1 MAKSNDKTRKK
12 RILNAAQVKVIFE
25 RFAREMAK
33 QYGNLDQVVFI
44 GVRTRGP
51 YVAKRLA
58 EIIKKRHGK
67 DIPIGEMDITLYRD
81 DLNALLPGGTIDH
94 TRIPF
99 DIANKIVVLF
109 DDVLYTG
116 RTVRAAVDH
125 LIDLGRPRM
134 IHLAVMIDR
143 GGRELPIAAN
153 YVGKKI
159 SLTSGG
165 NVQVK
170 LKEVDKTDEV
180 WWSETNETSAGSV
193 DPMHYPVTNCG
204 VSKERD
210 DLRALSPDV
219 FIRGQIRISTRFPL
233 KAGMTVFGKEF
244 V

>member
-1 MAKSNDKTRKK
+1 MKQNRKTKKK
-12 RILNAAQVKVIFE
+12 RILTAAQVKAIFE
-25 RFAREMAK
+25 RFAREMLR
-33 QYGNLDQVVFI
+33 QYGSLDQVVFI

-58 EIIKKRHGK
+58 QIIKKREGRE
-67 DIPIGEMDITLYRD
+67 IPVGEMDITLYRD

-99 DIANKIVVLF
+99 DIANKIIVLF

-134 IHLAVMIDR
+134 IHLAVIIDR

-159 SLTSGG
+159 ALSTAG
-165 NVQVK
+165 NVQVR
-170 LKEVDKTDEV
+170 LKEVDKVDEV
-180 WWSETNETSAGSV
+180 VIA
-193 DPMHYPVTNCG
+193 
-204 VSKERD
+204 
-210 DLRALSPDV
+210 
-219 FIRGQIRISTRFPL
+219 
-233 KAGMTVFGKEF
+233 
-244 V
+244 

>member
-1 MAKSNDKTRKK
+1 MNPSRSKRK
-12 RILNAAQVKVIFE
+12 RILGATQVKAIFE
-25 RFAREMAK
+25 RFAREMSK

-67 DIPIGEMDITLYRD
+67 DVPIGEMDITLYRD

-134 IHLAVMIDR
+134 IHLAVIIDR

-159 SLTSGG
+159 SLSGDG

-170 LKEVDKTDEV
+170 LKEVDKSDEV
-180 WWSETNETSAGSV
+180 LVE
-193 DPMHYPVTNCG
+193 
-204 VSKERD
+204 
-210 DLRALSPDV
+210 
-219 FIRGQIRISTRFPL
+219 
-233 KAGMTVFGKEF
+233 
-244 V
+244 

>member
-1 MAKSNDKTRKK
+1 MKNSKAKKK
-12 RILNAAQVKVIFE
+12 RILTPVQIAAIFE
-25 RFAREMAK
+25 RFAREMSKA
-33 QYGNLDQVVFI
+33 YGSLDQVVFI

-58 EIIKKRHGK
+58 AIIKKRHSK
-67 DIPIGEMDITLYRD
+67 EIPIGEMDITLYRD

-109 DDVLYTG
+109 DDVLNTG

-153 YVGKKI
+153 YIGKKI
-159 SLTSGG
+159 NLKSGG
-165 NVQVK
+165 NVEVR
-170 LKEVDKTDEV
+170 LKEVDRTDEV
-180 WWSETNETSAGSV
+180 LV
-193 DPMHYPVTNCG
+193 
-204 VSKERD
+204 R
-210 DLRALSPDV
+210 
-219 FIRGQIRISTRFPL
+219 
-233 KAGMTVFGKEF
+233 
-244 V
+244 

>member
-1 MAKSNDKTRKK
+1 MKNSNAKKNRL
-12 RILNAAQVKVIFE
+12 LNAAQIKAIFE
-25 RFAREMAK
+25 RFSREMSRR
-33 QYGNLDQVVFI
+33 YGNLDQVVFI

-58 EIIKKRHGK
+58 EIVKKRHGK
-67 DIPIGEMDITLYRD
+67 EIPIGEMDITLYRD
-81 DLNALLPGGTIDH
+81 DLNALLPGGTVDH

-109 DDVLYTG
+109 DDVLNTG

-159 SLTSGG
+159 NLPAGG
-165 NVQVK
+165 NVRVR
-170 LKEVDKTDEV
+170 LKEVDRSDEV
-180 WWSETNETSAGSV
+180 LVE
-193 DPMHYPVTNCG
+193 
-204 VSKERD
+204 
-210 DLRALSPDV
+210 
-219 FIRGQIRISTRFPL
+219 
-233 KAGMTVFGKEF
+233 
-244 V
+244 

>member
-1 MAKSNDKTRKK
+1 MS
-12 RILNAAQVKVIFE
+12 
-25 RFAREMAK
+25 K
-33 QYGNLDQVVFI
+33 QYDNLDQVVFI

-58 EIIKKRHGK
+58 DIVKKRHGK
-67 DIPIGEMDITLYRD
+67 EIPIGEMDITLYRD

-116 RTVRAAVDH
+116 PTVRAAVDH

-159 SLTSGG
+159 NLSGGG

-180 WWSETNETSAGSV
+180 LVE
-193 DPMHYPVTNCG
+193 
-204 VSKERD
+204 
-210 DLRALSPDV
+210 
-219 FIRGQIRISTRFPL
+219 
-233 KAGMTVFGKEF
+233 
-244 V
+244 

>member
-1 MAKSNDKTRKK
+1 MAKLNNRPKKK
-12 RILNAAQVKVIFE
+12 RILNAGQVKVILE
-25 RFAREMAK
+25 RFAREMVK

-44 GVRTRGP
+44 GIRTRGP

-58 EIIKKRHGK
+58 EIIKKRHGQ
-67 DIPIGEMDITLYRD
+67 DIPLGEMDITLYRD

-109 DDVLYTG
+109 DDVLNTG

-134 IHLAVMIDR
+134 IHLAVVIDR

-159 SLTSGG
+159 NLNAGG
-165 NVQVK
+165 NVEVR
-170 LKEVDKTDEV
+170 LKEVDKADEV
-180 WWSETNETSAGSV
+180 LV
-193 DPMHYPVTNCG
+193 
-204 VSKERD
+204 
-210 DLRALSPDV
+210 
-219 FIRGQIRISTRFPL
+219 Q
-233 KAGMTVFGKEF
+233 
-244 V
+244 

>member
-1 MAKSNDKTRKK
+1 MKKSKTKNK
-12 RILNAAQVKVIFE
+12 RLLNAAQMKAILE
-25 RFAREMAK
+25 RFSREMSSR
-33 QYGNLDQVVFI
+33 YGNLDQVVFI

-58 EIIKKRHGK
+58 EIVKKRQGK
-67 DIPIGEMDITLYRD
+67 EIPVGEMDITLYRD
-81 DLNALLPGGTIDH
+81 DLNALLPGGTVDH

-109 DDVLYTG
+109 DDVLNTG

-134 IHLAVMIDR
+134 IHLAVIIDR

-159 SLTSGG
+159 ELPAGG

-170 LKEVDKTDEV
+170 LKEVDRSDEV
-180 WWSETNETSAGSV
+180 WVEQS
-193 DPMHYPVTNCG
+193 
-204 VSKERD
+204 
-210 DLRALSPDV
+210 
-219 FIRGQIRISTRFPL
+219 
-233 KAGMTVFGKEF
+233 
-244 V
+244 

>member
-1 MAKSNDKTRKK
+1 MTNSKTKNK
-12 RILNAAQVKVIFE
+12 RIVSAAQVNAIFE
-25 RFAREMAK
+25 RFAREIAK
-33 QYGNLDQVVFI
+33 AYGSLDQVVFI
-44 GVRTRGP
+44 GIRTRGP

-58 EIIKKRHGK
+58 AILKKRHK
-67 DIPIGEMDITLYRD
+67 KEIPIGEMDITLYRD

-109 DDVLYTG
+109 DDVLHTG

-159 SLTSGG
+159 HLTAGG
-165 NVQVK
+165 NVEVR
-170 LKEVDKTDEV
+170 LKEVDKADEV
-180 WWSETNETSAGSV
+180 LVE
-193 DPMHYPVTNCG
+193 
-204 VSKERD
+204 
-210 DLRALSPDV
+210 
-219 FIRGQIRISTRFPL
+219 
-233 KAGMTVFGKEF
+233 
-244 V
+244 

>member
-1 MAKSNDKTRKK
+1 MKNSNAKRR
-12 RILNAAQVKVIFE
+12 RILTAAQMKSIFE
-25 RFAREMAK
+25 RFMREMAK
-33 QYGNLDQVVFI
+33 QYENLDQVVFI

-58 EIIKKRHGK
+58 EMIKKRYGK

-81 DLNALLPGGTIDH
+81 DLNSLLPGGTIDH

-153 YVGKKI
+153 YVGKTI
-159 SLTSGG
+159 NLAHGG
-165 NVQVK
+165 NVQVR
-170 LKEVDKTDEV
+170 LKEVDRSDEV
-180 WWSETNETSAGSV
+180 LIE
-193 DPMHYPVTNCG
+193 
-204 VSKERD
+204 
-210 DLRALSPDV
+210 
-219 FIRGQIRISTRFPL
+219 
-233 KAGMTVFGKEF
+233 
-244 V
+244 

>member
-1 MAKSNDKTRKK
+1 VNPNRKAKKK
-12 RILNAAQVKVIFE
+12 RILTAAQVNAIFE
-25 RFAREMAK
+25 RFAREMAR
-33 QYGNLDQVVFI
+33 QYGSLDQVVFI

-58 EIIKKRHGK
+58 QIIKKRQGK
-67 DIPIGEMDITLYRD
+67 EIPVGEMDITLYRD

-99 DIANKIVVLF
+99 DIANKIIVLF

-134 IHLAVMIDR
+134 IHLAVIIDR

-159 SLTSGG
+159 ALAAAG

-170 LKEVDKTDEV
+170 LKEVDRVDEV
-180 WWSETNETSAGSV
+180 VIGE
-193 DPMHYPVTNCG
+193 
-204 VSKERD
+204 SK
-210 DLRALSPDV
+210 
-219 FIRGQIRISTRFPL
+219 
-233 KAGMTVFGKEF
+233 
-244 V
+244 

>member
-1 MAKSNDKTRKK
+1 MKNSSPKRR
-12 RILNAAQVKVIFE
+12 RILTGPQITSIFE
-25 RFAREMAK
+25 RFAREMTGR
-33 QYGNLDQVVFI
+33 YGNLDQVVFI

-58 EIIKKRHGK
+58 DLIQKRHGK
-67 DIPIGEMDITLYRD
+67 EIPIGEMDITLYRD

-159 SLTSGG
+159 DLAHGG
-165 NVQVK
+165 NVQVR
-170 LKEVDKTDEV
+170 LKEVDKSDEV
-180 WWSETNETSAGSV
+180 LVE
-193 DPMHYPVTNCG
+193 
-204 VSKERD
+204 
-210 DLRALSPDV
+210 
-219 FIRGQIRISTRFPL
+219 
-233 KAGMTVFGKEF
+233 
-244 V
+244 

>member
-1 MAKSNDKTRKK
+1 MKKSKIKNK
-12 RILNAAQVKVIFE
+12 RLLNAAQIKAVFE
-25 RFAREMAK
+25 RFGREMARR
-33 QYGNLDQVVFI
+33 YGNLDQVVFI

-58 EIIKKRHGK
+58 EVVKKRHGK
-67 DIPIGEMDITLYRD
+67 EIPVGEMDIALYRD
-81 DLNALLPGGTIDH
+81 DLNALLPGGSIDH

-109 DDVLYTG
+109 DDVLNTG

-134 IHLAVMIDR
+134 IHLAVIVDR

-159 SLTSGG
+159 NLPARG
-165 NVQVK
+165 NVQVR

-180 WWSETNETSAGSV
+180 LVE
-193 DPMHYPVTNCG
+193 
-204 VSKERD
+204 
-210 DLRALSPDV
+210 
-219 FIRGQIRISTRFPL
+219 
-233 KAGMTVFGKEF
+233 
-244 V
+244 

>member
-1 MAKSNDKTRKK
+1 MEKQKSKTQKK
-12 RILNAAQVKVIFE
+12 CILTAAQVTAIFK
-25 RFAREMAK
+25 RFAREMLR
-33 QYGNLDQVVFI
+33 QYGGLDQVVFI

-58 EIIKKRHGK
+58 QIIKKREGK
-67 DIPIGEMDITLYRD
+67 EIPVGEMDITLYRD

-99 DIANKIVVLF
+99 DISNKIIVLF

-134 IHLAVMIDR
+134 IHLAVIIDR

-159 SLTSGG
+159 TLAAGR

-170 LKEVDKTDEV
+170 LKEVDKVDEV
-180 WWSETNETSAGSV
+180 VIGEA
-193 DPMHYPVTNCG
+193 
-204 VSKERD
+204 K
-210 DLRALSPDV
+210 
-219 FIRGQIRISTRFPL
+219 
-233 KAGMTVFGKEF
+233 
-244 V
+244 

>member
-1 MAKSNDKTRKK
+1 MKNTKAKKK
-12 RILNAAQVKVIFE
+12 RILTPVQIAAIFE

-33 QYGNLDQVVFI
+33 TYGSLDQVVFI

-58 EIIKKRHGK
+58 AIIKKRHSK
-67 DIPIGEMDITLYRD
+67 EIPIGEMDITLYRD

-109 DDVLYTG
+109 DDVLNTG

-153 YVGKKI
+153 YIGKKI
-159 SLTSGG
+159 NLKSGG
-165 NVQVK
+165 NVEVR
-170 LKEVDKTDEV
+170 LKEVDRTDEV
-180 WWSETNETSAGSV
+180 LV
-193 DPMHYPVTNCG
+193 
-204 VSKERD
+204 R
-210 DLRALSPDV
+210 
-219 FIRGQIRISTRFPL
+219 
-233 KAGMTVFGKEF
+233 
-244 V
+244 

>member
-1 MAKSNDKTRKK
+1 MAKPSNKTNKK
-12 RILNAAQVKVIFE
+12 RILTAAQVKAIFE

-33 QYGNLDQVVFI
+33 QYGSLDQVVFI
-44 GVRTRGP
+44 GIRTRGP

-58 EIIKKRHGK
+58 EIVKKRHK
-67 DIPIGEMDITLYRD
+67 KEIAIGEMDITLYRD

-94 TRIPF
+94 TSIPF

-109 DDVLYTG
+109 DDVLHTG

-159 SLTSGG
+159 NLKAGG
-165 NVQVK
+165 NVEVR
-170 LKEVDKTDEV
+170 LKEVDKADEV
-180 WWSETNETSAGSV
+180 LV
-193 DPMHYPVTNCG
+193 V
-204 VSKERD
+204 
-210 DLRALSPDV
+210 
-219 FIRGQIRISTRFPL
+219 
-233 KAGMTVFGKEF
+233 
-244 V
+244 